1 MDVNALITVMTRDNA
16 ILGIAAD
23 TLQRWLAQGNDP
35 NSRQLT
41 LAPPLY
47 QHLTHL
53 TLMEQILDLEPCR
66 AQVQLLRILLS
77 YGASAEWMNSHGCSL
92 LRSICSSPRLWV
104 VQCALIQLFLDHGAN
119 INETSRGSGET
130 SLFAAVL
137 CTNTEWTR
145 GIDVVR
151 LLVSRGARI
160 DVRRYGDTPEETAAV
175 YLSNCASAEWRNSHG
190 APLSSLNIECIRE
203 CQRILRDVRLVGS
216 YKQYINA
223 PRKDLIVLREA
234 CLRGRASPPP
244 GVFESLF
251 AATTPRELTWR
262 VLAYWRSDREPDVL
276 SQWLLCSPE

>member
-137 CTNTEWTR
+137 CINTEWTR

-203 CQRILRDVRLVGS
+203 CQRIP
-216 YKQYINA
+216 
-223 PRKDLIVLREA
+223 PRR
-234 CLRGRASPPP
+234 PPCRQLQAVYQCP
-244 GVFESLF
+244 
-251 AATTPRELTWR
+251 A
-262 VLAYWRSDREPDVL
+262 
-276 SQWLLCSPE
+276 